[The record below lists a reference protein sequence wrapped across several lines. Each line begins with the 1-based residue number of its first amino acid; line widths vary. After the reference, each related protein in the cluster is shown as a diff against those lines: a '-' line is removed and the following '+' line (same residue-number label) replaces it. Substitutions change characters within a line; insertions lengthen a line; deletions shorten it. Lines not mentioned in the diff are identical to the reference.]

1 MTVLSKTIPGILLD
15 INRNNEGNN
24 DHDISHGETSSNDDQ
39 GSSSHASSSKT
50 KSESSRTLTTDDET
64 NLIKEELA
72 RHETTNVFRLRIV
85 VIVILVTVAAAVA
98 YLIHHITYTA
108 EIAAFI
114 TEFEGNA
121 DMIIASLNGKYKDNI
136 CTTDSQ

>member
-1 MTVLSKTIPGILLD
+1 MTILSKTIPGILLD
-15 INRNNEGNN
+15 INRNNEGDN

-85 VIVILVTVAAAVA
+85 VIVILVAVAAAVA

-108 EIAAFI
+108 EIAAFM

-121 DMIIASLNGKYKDNI
+121 DMIIASLNGKYKYNI
-136 CTTDSQ
+136 CKTDSQ